1 MISFFLNKKLN
12 FLYPILFGY
21 GIITIVLVIELR
33 LIQDVGLEI
42 ILINPA
48 IIIAIIILF
57 GSNESGGHPDT
68 IYHIIILAIF
78 VNLIYWIPA
87 TFVTIK
93 IIDNITDKFIRKK
106 SKTAVP

>member
-68 IYHIIILAIF
+68 IYHKIILVIMT
-78 VNLIYWIPA
+78 NLIYWIPA
-87 TFVTIK
+87 TFIIIK
-93 IIDNITDKFIRKK
+93 IIERITRKK